1 MRDDLFKLPQ
11 DLVTIIDERFFM
23 MHTAASNAI
32 ILHTTPRSSHVR
44 AQRLRSQQQLEEV
57 TFIVNAVHSPHVL
70 CISTCNSAVKIL
82 DVTYV

>member
-44 AQRLRSQQQLEEV
+44 AQRLRSQ
-57 TFIVNAVHSPHVL
+57 
-70 CISTCNSAVKIL
+70 
-82 DVTYV
+82 